1 MLFRSVRLAPRFGL
15 AWNPGGSDKTVVRA
29 GFGLFFNQWAYSV
42 QTGLMQNLPFFF
54 NKNVTVAADAQRPA
68 FSTANILQAPATGT
82 IGGNG
87 MDQKYRSEYAESWTL
102 SLQRALRRDWIVEAN
117 YFGSKVV
124 GADDTTFY
132 NIPAPGPGPIAA
144 RRPNPNLSALQ
155 IIHWGGYSNYNA
167 LSVKLEKRL
176 SHRVSVNANY
186 TWSKSMDVASSPGP
200 TFSEANFPQ
209 DVRFRRAEKAP
220 SSFDHRH
227 RLALSFNYDLPG
239 GVSILGFGT
248 FQTGAPFTVN
258 IPTDNANIGA
268 GPAQRP
274 DMTCDPNVRAPRTAR
289 EWFNTSCFSLPAPF
303 TFGTAP
309 RNGVRAPGYANLDL
323 ALAKALT
330 FDGGARIELRWEV
343 FNALNRANFDVPSR
357 IYGTAN
363 FGRILSAG
371 PARQM
376 QVGARLSF

>member
-1 MLFRSVRLAPRFGL
+1 MDQRLARGVAVSANYSL
-15 AWNPGGSDKTVVRA
+15 SKAIDDASDPG
-29 GFGLFFNQWAYSV
+29 
-42 QTGLMQNLPFFF
+42 
-54 NKNVTVAADAQRPA
+54 
-68 FSTANILQAPATGT
+68 ATT
-82 IGGNG
+82 H
-87 MDQKYRSEYAESWTL
+87 
-102 SLQRALRRDWIVEAN
+102 EAN
-117 YFGSKVV
+117 V
-124 GADDTTFY
+124 
-132 NIPAPGPGPIAA
+132 
-144 RRPNPNLSALQ
+144 
-155 IIHWGGYSNYNA
+155 
-167 LSVKLEKRL
+167 
-176 SHRVSVNANY
+176 
-186 TWSKSMDVASSPGP
+186 
-200 TFSEANFPQ
+200 PQ
-209 DVRFRRAEKAP
+209 DVRNMGAERALA
-220 SSFDHRH
+220 SFDHRH
-227 RLALSFNYDLPG
+227 RAVANVSWELPAWAPGALGRGWRING
-239 GVSILGFGT
+239 IAT
-248 FQTGAPFTVN
+248 FQSGAPFTVN
-258 IPTDNANIGA
+258 LGTDRANIGA

-363 FGRILSAG
+363 FGRIFSAG